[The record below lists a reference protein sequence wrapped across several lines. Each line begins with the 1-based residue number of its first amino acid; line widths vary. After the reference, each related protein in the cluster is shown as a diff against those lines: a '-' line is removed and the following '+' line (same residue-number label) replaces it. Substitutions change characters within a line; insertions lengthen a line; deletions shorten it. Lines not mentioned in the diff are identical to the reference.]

1 MKDFEQLMQVWQG
14 QPAPTEQLSVEEAL
28 KQVKKGING
37 LSRKLYLGLVTMI
50 ATLVYIFVMMYFF
63 AFKSLLTYAGIL
75 IMLVTM
81 FIYVMMMLRDYR
93 IINKRDFT
101 TNPAE
106 YLKSLKA
113 YQKNRAKLLG
123 NLYYIYVLL
132 LSVGLLLYFIEV
144 LQDVSMLSKIL
155 VYALTA
161 LWFLLCTFYLKN
173 RIAKNEQE
181 KINLLVDRLERLTEQ
196 FE

>member
-1 MKDFEQLMQVWQG
+1 
-14 QPAPTEQLSVEEAL
+14 
-28 KQVKKGING
+28 
-37 LSRKLYLGLVTMI
+37 
-50 ATLVYIFVMMYFF
+50 
-63 AFKSLLTYAGIL
+63 
-75 IMLVTM
+75 
-81 FIYVMMMLRDYR
+81 MLRDYR